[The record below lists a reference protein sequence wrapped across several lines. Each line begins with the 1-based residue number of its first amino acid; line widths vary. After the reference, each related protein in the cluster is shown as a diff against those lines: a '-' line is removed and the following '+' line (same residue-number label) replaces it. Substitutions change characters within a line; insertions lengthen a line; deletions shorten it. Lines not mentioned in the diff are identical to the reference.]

1 MIDRVKSNAKLPYF
15 QRVILLE
22 ALLGFLYVLPVF
34 CSELSIIVGQ
44 ECWALEL
51 SQGWIDERTLTV
63 GSGVQEEV
71 NLACASIIC
80 ILN

>member
-51 SQGWIDERTLTV
+51 SQGWIDERRLTV

-71 NLACASIIC
+71 NFACTSIVC

>member
-15 QRVILLE
+15 QGVILLV
-22 ALLGFLYVLPVF
+22 ALLGLPYVLPVL

-51 SQGWIDERTLTV
+51 SQGWIDERMPTV
-63 GSGVQEEV
+63 GSGIQEEV
-71 NLACASIIC
+71 H
-80 ILN
+80 